1 MVRGRDQTERRD
13 LGGVAADRGIHLVF
27 DGPEQFYL
35 EMNGQFADLVKEQRA
50 VVGRA
55 YIAFLVGVRSGE
67 GPFGVPEEFAF
78 EKLLGMAPQLT
89 GT

>member
-1 MVRGRDQTERRD
+1 
-13 LGGVAADRGIHLVF
+13 
-27 DGPEQFYL
+27 
-35 EMNGQFADLVKEQRA
+35 MNGQFADLVKEQRA